1 MERWGQQDYVTMPW
15 KNGGGTTTE
24 LAIFP
29 PGASLEH
36 FVWRLSCAE
45 VRVAGP
51 FSAFPRIDRSLAVLS
66 GAGLILHADESQQS
80 NSSTPLAQSVRLD
93 QRSLPYRFMGELP
106 IFAELLEPDSSVIDL
121 NLMTRREV
129 CQHYM
134 QRLDAGTHF
143 IDASDAQQ
151 LLLYCAKGNAI
162 VQGQENLQAG
172 DLLMLDE
179 EQPATGIRV
188 QIDADELALLF
199 CMRISFL
206 NHELSQRNDPRGNS
220 R

>member
-1 MERWGQQDYVTMPW
+1 MQRWGQQDYVTMPW

-24 LAIFP
+24 LATFP
-29 PGASLEH
+29 PSASLAH

-66 GAGLILHADESQQS
+66 GVGLILHADESKQS
-80 NSSTPLAQSVRLD
+80 NLSASLALSVRLD

-106 IFAELLEPDSSVIDL
+106 IFAELLEPDSPVIDL

-134 QRLDAGTHF
+134 QRLEAGTHF
-143 IDASDAQQ
+143 IAASDAQQ

-172 DLLMLDE
+172 DLLLLDE
-179 EQPATGIRV
+179 EQAATGIRA
-188 QIDADELALLF
+188 QIEVDELALLF

-206 NHELSQRNDPRGNS
+206 NHEWSAKKGTHGNS

>member
-1 MERWGQQDYVTMPW
+1 MQRWGQQDYVTMPW

-24 LAIFP
+24 LAVFP

-66 GAGLILHADESQQS
+66 GAGLILHTDESQQS
-80 NSSTPLAQSVRLD
+80 ISSTPFAQSVRLD
-93 QRSLPYRFMGELP
+93 QHILPYRFMGELP
-106 IFAELLEPDSSVIDL
+106 IFAELLDPASPVIDL
-121 NLMTRREV
+121 NLMTRRDV
-129 CQHYM
+129 CQHHM
-134 QRLDAGTHF
+134 QRLESGSHF

-151 LLLYCAKGNAI
+151 LLLYCAKGSAI
-162 VQGQENLQAG
+162 VHGRENLQAS

-188 QIDADELALLF
+188 HIDADELAQLF